1 MRNNLILLLCLGLF
15 VTTGCDVTKINVD
28 PTRVSEAALR
38 QQLPIAL
45 LQTAKNQW
53 GTPGRASAGFVQY
66 FSGSGCWP
74 NYYIPPATTNNY
86 WRDGV
91 YAGALKDANN
101 IVIQATEEE
110 QPYYRAIARI
120 IMAENYGMLASMFG
134 EVPFSEALAGNDQ
147 LQPAYDPQDV
157 VYAGV
162 QELLDQAI
170 VDLNMPE
177 VEAGPAEDDLIY
189 NGDAEAWI
197 ACAYALK
204 ARYAMHLS
212 RRDDNAGVKALE
224 WISKS
229 FTDLSQQANFQ
240 WNKAEGA
247 ENPLAA
253 YGITRPNTM
262 AVDERF
268 HDSLVNHADPRID
281 YYLISN
287 GWEHQFFDPNN
298 PLRWSESNAAIP
310 VIAYAE
316 LLFLKAEA
324 LLYTNAPMAQ
334 VEETLKMAIRAN
346 MEDIGVPGTDAE
358 TYINQRA
365 DLSNFDYDQ
374 TLSRII
380 EEAYYAYFGYAPQQ
394 AWTNWRR
401 TGYPELEPDNGGYSA
416 FNPNGVIPVRFLYPD
431 IEQTTNYTNW
441 QAASMRQGGALLSS
455 DTWAFA
461 DY

>member
-1 MRNNLILLLCLGLF
+1 MTQVNI
-15 VTTGCDVTKINVD
+15 D
-28 PTRVSEAALR
+28 PTRVSGVALR

-66 FSGSGCWP
+66 FYGSGCWP
-74 NYYIPPATTNNY
+74 NYFVPPVTTNRF
-86 WRDGV
+86 WSDGV

-134 EVPFSEALAGNDQ
+134 EVPFSEALEGSNQ

-162 QELLDQAI
+162 QDLLDQAI
-170 VDLNMPE
+170 EDLKMPPAA
-177 VEAGPAEDDLIY
+177 AGPASDDLVY
-189 NGDAEAWI
+189 GGDAEAWI

-212 RRDDNAGVKALE
+212 RRDEDAGAKALE
-224 WISKS
+224 WIKQS
-229 FTDLSQQANFQ
+229 FSDLTEQANFQ

-247 ENPLAA
+247 ENPLAT
-253 YGITRPNTM
+253 YGYARPNTM
-262 AVDERF
+262 AVDKRF
-268 HDSLVNHADPRID
+268 QDSLANHADPRID
-281 YYLISN
+281 YYMVFD
-287 GWEHQFFDPNN
+287 GWDYQYFDPNTS
-298 PLRWSESNAAIP
+298 LRWSDSDAAIP
-310 VIAYAE
+310 IIAYAE

-324 LLYTNAPMAQ
+324 LLYTQASMDQ

-346 MEDIGVPGTDAE
+346 MADIGVPGTDAE
-358 TYINQRA
+358 IYINQRA

-374 TLSRII
+374 SLSRII

-401 TGYPELEPDNGGYSA
+401 TGYPELDPDPFGNSA
-416 FNPNGVIPVRFLYPD
+416 FNPNGIIPVRFLYPE

-441 QAASMRQGGALLSS
+441 QAATMRQGGALLSS